1 MNTLDLK
8 NTLSLLQKQT
18 KLLHRMKKDFV
29 GLSIEETIKL
39 ERALFEAAQKLES
52 AQVVLWS
59 NGKV

>member
-1 MNTLDLK
+1 MNNLDFK

-18 KLLHRMKKDFV
+18 ELLNKMNKDFV